1 MTDEE
6 RRRWDYH
13 GMKPEEYR
21 SLLLVELID
30 AEREFR
36 YLAGCRTPERLML
49 IIAIRRELDRL
60 GEAL

>member
-13 GMKPEEYR
+13 GMTPEEYR
-21 SLLLVELID
+21 SVLLAELID

-36 YLAGCRTPERLML
+36 YLSGCRTPEKLML
-49 IIAIRRELDRL
+49 IVSLRRELDRL
-60 GEAL
+60 GETL